1 MRSLPACVI
10 CNDEFGPNLQSRRTT
25 VASWSKQTVG
35 RSVSFKER
43 QILAALKLFVFGQA
57 CKVWPL
63 SSLDTGAESTA
74 ATAKLKR
81 SADGVKKKAW
91 SRKEGGEEGKKGDA
105 KSRKETQ
112 MSMTGGPKNL
122 LRPEMTATHTHSCAQ
137 IKDTTGSPSRLGPP
151 GNFQV

>member
-91 SRKEGGEEGKKGDA
+91 SVGNECGNVAGPYEAYQSQSQYLVWSFKPNLTSQRFRDFDQL
-105 KSRKETQ
+105 SR
-112 MSMTGGPKNL
+112 
-122 LRPEMTATHTHSCAQ
+122 
-137 IKDTTGSPSRLGPP
+137 
-151 GNFQV
+151 F